1 MAENILN
8 EFLENEQNVSN
19 QENNEVENLDE
30 VQTASF
36 LKISELKLKC
46 RARNLRLK
54 EDDVIVAV
62 DGEPFHGSILEFTNI
77 LSEED
82 KKTLLTI
89 KRNEVFFEIIT
100 HGSLGSTFKF
110 TSEEETIEIEKSF
123 TDHIIYPNEQY
134 KIYEVLRD
142 LKRKV
147 DIIDTST
154 SSLTWILP
162 PFWLIQN
169 KLWEVLLV
177 TISVYLIT
185 FSVAWWMFVITW
197 ILLAIYF
204 NKGQTTILRSFS
216 IYRDKHF
223 WLVLAGQNEEQ
234 IQKICRNLDPKCN
247 FEYPLLPPIVE
258 EISSKKKRAFI

>member
-1 MAENILN
+1 MAENILEDN
-8 EFLENEQNVSN
+8 TENEDL
-19 QENNEVENLDE
+19 EEVKE
-30 VQTASF
+30 TASF

-62 DGEPFHGSILEFTNI
+62 DGEPFHGTILEFTNI

-89 KRNEVFFEIIT
+89 KRSDVIFELIAFGT
-100 HGSLGSTFKF
+100 LGTKFKF
-110 TSEEETIEIEKSF
+110 TSPEETIEIEKSF
-123 TDHIIYPNEQY
+123 ENHTIHPLEEY
-134 KIYEVLRD
+134 KIFEVLRN
-142 LKRKV
+142 LRRRI
-147 DIIDTST
+147 DIIDASP
-154 SSLTWILP
+154 SSLSWILP

-177 TISVYLIT
+177 AISVYLIT

-197 ILLAIYF
+197 ILLALYF
-204 NKGQTTILRSFS
+204 KKGQTTILRSFS

-223 WLVLAGQNEEQ
+223 WLVLAAKDEEE
-234 IQKICRNLDPKCN
+234 IQKVCRKLDPKCT
-247 FEYPLLPPIVE
+247 FDYPLVPPLE
-258 EISSKKKRAFI
+258 EVPKKKRKAFA

>member
-1 MAENILN
+1 MAEID
-8 EFLENEQNVSN
+8 LEQTIEDDVQISLD
-19 QENNEVENLDE
+19 ENNEFNDLEE
-30 VQTASF
+30 IQETASF

-54 EDDVIVAV
+54 EEDVIVAV

-82 KKTLLTI
+82 KQTLLTI
-89 KRNEVFFEIIT
+89 RRQDVFFELIT
-100 HGSLGSTFKF
+100 FGSLGCTFKF
-110 TSEEETIEIEKSF
+110 TTAEETIEIEKALN
-123 TDHIIYPNEQY
+123 DHQIFPFENY
-134 KIYEVLRD
+134 KIFEVLRD
-142 LKRKV
+142 LRRKT
-147 DIIDTST
+147 DIINAAP
-154 SSLTWILP
+154 SSISWIIP

-185 FSVAWWMFVITW
+185 LSVAWWMFVITW

-223 WLVLAGQNEEQ
+223 WLVLAAINEEEV
-234 IQKICRNLDPKCN
+234 QKICRKLDPKCT
-247 FEYPLLPPIVE
+247 FEYPMVPPNE
-258 EISSKKKRAFI
+258 GEINSKKRAYA